1 MKSVES
7 NSQSPTPELR
17 LQDTFRLSAEGV
29 AKVLGDL
36 EARVM
41 HVVWALEAPAS
52 SRTIH
57 ERVVDDHRVAIH
69 TVITVL
75 NKLVMKGL
83 LCRKKLGD
91 VYHYRACIT
100 ETEFRQEM
108 SRRAVEG
115 ILSLGPQA
123 VAASFVD
130 LLLVVGLA
138 YAVWDRARAWRT
150 QRVVLCDLQAS
161 VPRAGSE
168 IARAAASLELP
179 LDAVRV
185 VEGLLSPAF
194 TLGWLR
200 PRIYV
205 SACLPERLSPAELR
219 AVLAHEAAHVR
230 RRDPLRLCLLRF
242 LACTLFWLPAVRRLA
257 EDIADEAEVSADD
270 AAVLDQPLA
279 LASAIVTLAQWL
291 RPGRAVHDGVGF
303 DERNLLERRVR
314 RLAGEDVAPRSRLTR
329 TSVVGAALAL
339 LLAWTSGAVMAHPLP
354 GQTPAHD
361 EHCQHEGASVL
372 FHLFCL
378 SHGTAGGRSDCLHR

>member
-1 MKSVES
+1 M
-7 NSQSPTPELR
+7 NRRPTYP
-17 LQDTFRLSAEGV
+17 
-29 AKVLGDL
+29 KV
-36 EARVM
+36 
-41 HVVWALEAPAS
+41 S
-52 SRTIH
+52 
-57 ERVVDDHRVAIH
+57 
-69 TVITVL
+69 
-75 NKLVMKGL
+75 LV
-83 LCRKKLGD
+83 RKEQR
-91 VYHYRACIT
+91 H
-100 ETEFRQEM
+100 
-108 SRRAVEG
+108 RRAV
-115 ILSLGPQA
+115 LLGLA
-123 VAASFVD
+123 VLLVLVMSPVLGHHLPVGLDQHLAGRDHLWALCLVALHVLMAPVHGVFH

-138 YAVWDRARAWRT
+138 YAVWDRARAWQT